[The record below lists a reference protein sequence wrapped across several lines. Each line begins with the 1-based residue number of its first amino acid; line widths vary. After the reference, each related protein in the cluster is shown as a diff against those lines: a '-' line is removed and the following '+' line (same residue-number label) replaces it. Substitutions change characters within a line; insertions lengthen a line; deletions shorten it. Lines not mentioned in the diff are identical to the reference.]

1 MHARVWRVRMLP
13 GKTEDFKAA
22 LQALSEQARRQ
33 PGYRGFLLLGPAGED
48 TPDTTVIGLWESF
61 DAMRAS
67 ERNLFLT
74 QALAHLYKFSEGMPH
89 IIERPVLS
97 SNFEVGGKS
106 AGPGTRA

>member
-13 GKTEDFKAA
+13 GKTEGFKAA
-22 LQALSEQARRQ
+22 LLALSEQARKQ

-89 IIERPVLS
+89 IVERPVLS